1 VCVKILLVSRP
12 TWGNLFSVRIRRE
25 ILTGV
30 TESKEIPIQAWTDPD
45 TSGILETP
53 RFLDRRLM
61 TVAKLS
67 ALSNGRFTSHE
78 VLLVIIS
85 IRD

>member
-1 VCVKILLVSRP
+1 LVSKP
-12 TWGNLFSVRIRRE
+12 TWGNLFSVRMRRE

-30 TESKEIPIQAWTDPD
+30 TESKEILVQAWTDPD
-45 TSGILETP
+45 SSGILETP

-67 ALSNGRFTSHE
+67 ALSYGRFTSHE
-78 VLLVIIS
+78 ILLVLIAIG
-85 IRD
+85 D